1 MFSFITV
8 KHSIEVSDNQS
19 EVISCIISLLKNV
32 SNARVKQLHGLV
44 SVFFNVEVLSLHLES
59 CVL

>member
-1 MFSFITV
+1 MFSFISV
-8 KHSIEVSDNQS
+8 KHSVEVSDNQS
-19 EVISCIISLLKNV
+19 KVITCIISLLKNV
-32 SNARVKQLHGLV
+32 SNARIKQLHGLV